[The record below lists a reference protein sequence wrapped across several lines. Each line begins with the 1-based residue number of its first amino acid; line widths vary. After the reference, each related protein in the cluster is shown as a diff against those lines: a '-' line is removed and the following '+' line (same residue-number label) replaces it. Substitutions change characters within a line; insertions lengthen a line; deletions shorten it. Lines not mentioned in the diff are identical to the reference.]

1 MKVLLDQG
9 LPRSATILL
18 IVQGIDAVHVGEIGM
33 STATD
38 AEILEYSRRE
48 RYIIVTLDADFHA
61 LLAIPGVTS
70 PSVIRLRL
78 EGLKAEGLVAVLRQ
92 VLAEWAEELEAGAVV
107 TVDAKRIRMRRLPL
121 ITQR

>member
-18 IVQGIDAVHVGEIGM
+18 MAQGIDAVHVGEIGM

-48 RYIIVTLDADFHA
+48 QYIIVTLDADFHA